1 MTHSSGSNVQGRGI
15 IPPQDTVQDDLVRPS
30 SQSHL
35 PMVGAE
41 EVAELAAR
49 FGNPQ
54 HCTFSIQ
61 ADEYIYSYRWRK
73 DSDRRAEVV
82 FAIGDAQGRVWVH
95 AKSHYPSHIF
105 RLPSGGIHWD
115 EPVEAAL
122 LREVEEETHLTV
134 SIRQFVG
141 IIEYRFQRYDSTVL
155 FASYVF
161 LLDSDGAIPQPG
173 GGEMISEFRA
183 ILPCQLS
190 QVALDLRNLIG
201 DRRAWG
207 QWRALAHDLVHDHLC
222 G

>member
-1 MTHSSGSNVQGRGI
+1 MTQSSGSYVQHQGMSVGQ
-15 IPPQDTVQDDLVRPS
+15 PKTPDGPALPS
-30 SQSHL
+30 APGHL
-35 PMVGAE
+35 AMIGAD
-41 EVAELAAR
+41 EVAALAAR
-49 FGNPQ
+49 YGAPQ
-54 HCTFSIQ
+54 QRTFNIQ

-82 FAIGDAQGRVWVH
+82 FAIGDAHGRVWVH
-95 AKSHYPSHIF
+95 AKPHYPAHIF
-105 RLPSGGIHWD
+105 RLPSGGVHLD

-122 LREVEEETHLTV
+122 LREIEEETHLAV
-134 SIRQFVG
+134 SIRQFLG
-141 IIEYRFQRYDSTVL
+141 IIQYRFHRYGTTVL

-161 LLDSDGAIPQPG
+161 LLESDGGLPRPD

-201 DRRAWG
+201 DRRTWG